1 VVIYMCVC
9 MGSGW
14 LGSTDYRRWK
24 MESEYGKEEELEGN
38 DDVFLW
44 GVVLSANRPILLS
57 RRAGATAASISVD
70 DPSFSR
76 NVDTSPHDFTPL
88 HSSSLLFTFPLSSTF
103 SLPSNTQ
110 SLARLHSARSSG
122 RYSTGL
128 FLLPLHA
135 IYSPPVSLSLRHST
149 HLPAS
154 STQAHDTNQPR
165 FISNCHL

>member
-1 VVIYMCVC
+1 
-9 MGSGW
+9 
-14 LGSTDYRRWK
+14 
-24 MESEYGKEEELEGN
+24 LEGN